1 MIMTQPHGEISFDE
15 TAECKLEGITRMA
28 TIKAAILGFGTVGQG
43 IYHILNEKR
52 EELKNKLGIELEV
65 AKILVTDASRERV
78 PGTAHLMTTSMD
90 DVLAEPGMQVVFE
103 AIVNEE
109 PAYSY
114 LKRAV
119 EHKCHVITANKVMFA
134 KRGLELQDLAKA
146 NGVFVGYE
154 ATTAGGVPVIKT
166 MKNILLVNDVSRI
179 QGVLNGTCNYIL
191 TKMRAQGWSF
201 ETALKEAQSLGYAE
215 ADPFNDVSG
224 QDAFKKLMILSA
236 LAFGE
241 QPDWANVEVIGIDS
255 ISAEQVREACEN
267 GLRYRHVAEV
277 EKLADGKIIAKVGP
291 QLVDKEHPLYP
302 VDDVFNAVALETNY
316 IGTLTLVGPG
326 AGMYPTAS
334 VMVEDYAEIIG
345 KRAGFV
351 VTI

>member
-1 MIMTQPHGEISFDE
+1 
-15 TAECKLEGITRMA
+15 MA

-43 IYHILNEKR
+43 VYHVLNEKR
-52 EELKNKLGIELEV
+52 EELRQKLGIEIEV
-65 AKILVTDASRERV
+65 AKILVRDTSKERV
-78 PGTAHLMTTSMD
+78 PGTKHLLTNSID
-90 DVLAEPGMQVVFE
+90 DVLAEKGIQVVFE

-114 LKRAV
+114 LKAAI
-119 EHKCHVITANKVMFA
+119 EKKCHVVTANKVMFA
-134 KRGLELQDLAKA
+134 KRGLELQELAKS

-154 ATTAGGVPVIKT
+154 ATVAGGVPVIKT
-166 MKNILLVNDVSRI
+166 MKNILLVNTVSRI
-179 QGVLNGTCNYIL
+179 QGILNGTTNYML
-191 TKMRAQGWSF
+191 TKMRVENWSYD
-201 ETALKEAQSLGYAE
+201 EALEEAQRLGYAE

-224 QDAFKKLMILSA
+224 QDAFKKLMVLSD
-236 LAFGE
+236 LAFGQ
-241 QPDWANVEVIGIDS
+241 QPAWDQVEVIGIDS
-255 ISAEQVREACEN
+255 LTEEDLSSAKEK

-277 EKLADGKIIAKVGP
+277 EKLADGQLIGRVAP
-291 QLVDKEHPLYP
+291 LLVDTDHPLYP
-302 VDDVFNAVALETNY
+302 IDDVFNAVTMETNY
-316 IGTLTLVGPG
+316 IGTLTLIGPG

>member
-1 MIMTQPHGEISFDE
+1 
-15 TAECKLEGITRMA
+15 MA

-43 IYHILNEKR
+43 IYHILQEKR
-52 EELKNKLGIELEV
+52 EELRKKLGVELEV

-78 PGTAHLMTTSMD
+78 SGTKHLMTTNID
-90 DVLAEPGMQVVFE
+90 EVFATKGLQVVFE

-109 PAYSY
+109 PAFTY

-119 EHKCHVITANKVMFA
+119 ENKCHVITANKVMLA
-134 KRGLELQDLAKA
+134 KRGEELEQLAKA

-154 ATTAGGVPVIKT
+154 ASVAGGVPIIKT
-166 MKNILLVNDVSRI
+166 MKNILLVNDISRV
-179 QGVLNGTCNYIL
+179 QGILNGTTNYIL
-191 TKMRAQGWSF
+191 TKMRAEGWSF
-201 ETALKEAQSLGYAE
+201 EDALTEAQRLGYAE
-215 ADPFNDVSG
+215 ADPYNDISG
-224 QDAFKKLMILSA
+224 QDAFKKLMVLSS

-241 QPDWANVEVIGIDS
+241 QPNWAEVEVIGIDT
-255 ISAEQVREACEN
+255 ISAKQVADATAN

-277 EKLADGKIIAKVGP
+277 EKREDGKIVGKVTP
-291 QLVDKEHPLYP
+291 ILVDSNHPLFP
-302 VDDVFNAVALETNY
+302 IDDVFNAVAMETNY
-316 IGTLTLVGPG
+316 IGTLSITGPG

>member
-1 MIMTQPHGEISFDE
+1 
-15 TAECKLEGITRMA
+15 MA
-28 TIKAAILGFGTVGQG
+28 TLKAAILGFGTVGQG

-52 EELKNKLGIELEV
+52 QELREKLGVELEV

-78 PGTAHLMTTSMD
+78 PGTKHLMTESID
-90 DVLAEPGMQVVFE
+90 EVLAEKGLQVVFE

-109 PAYSY
+109 PAFTY

-119 EHKCHVITANKVMFA
+119 EAKCHVITANKVMFA
-134 KRGLELQDLAKA
+134 KRGAELEALAKA

-154 ATTAGGVPVIKT
+154 TSVAGGVPVIKT
-166 MKNILLVNDVSRI
+166 MKNILLVNDVRRV
-179 QGVLNGTCNYIL
+179 QGILNGTTNYIL
-191 TKMRAQGWSF
+191 TKMRAEGWSF
-201 ETALKEAQSLGYAE
+201 EDALKEAQSLGYAE

-224 QDAFKKLMILSA
+224 QDAFKKLMILSS

-241 QPDWANVEVIGIDS
+241 QPNWSDVEVIGIEK
-255 ISAEQVREACEN
+255 ISAEQVQEATEK

-277 EKLADGKIIAKVGP
+277 ERLADGTIQAKVAP
-291 QLVDKEHPLYP
+291 LLVDKEHPLYP
-302 VDDVFNAVALETNY
+302 VDDVFNAVAMETNY
-316 IGTLTLVGPG
+316 IGTLSITGPG

-345 KRAGFV
+345 KRAGFT

>member
-1 MIMTQPHGEISFDE
+1 
-15 TAECKLEGITRMA
+15 MA

-52 EELKNKLGIELEV
+52 QELREKLGVELEV

-78 PGTAHLMTTSMD
+78 PGTKHLMTESMD
-90 DVLAEPGMQVVFE
+90 EVLAEKGLQVVFE

-109 PAYSY
+109 PAFGY

-119 EHKCHVITANKVMFA
+119 EAKCHVITANKVMFA
-134 KRGLELQDLAKA
+134 KRGEELEVLAKA
-146 NGVFVGYE
+146 NGVFVGFE
-154 ATTAGGVPVIKT
+154 ASVAGGVPIIKT
-166 MKNILLVNDVSRI
+166 MKNILLVNDVSRV
-179 QGVLNGTCNYIL
+179 QGILNGTTNYIL
-191 TKMRAQGWSF
+191 TKMRAEGWSF
-201 ETALKEAQSLGYAE
+201 EQALQEAQRLGYAE

-224 QDAFKKLMILSA
+224 QDAFKKLMILSS

-241 QPDWANVEVIGIDS
+241 QPNWSDVEVIGIDTITS
-255 ISAEQVREACEN
+255 EQVADATAK

-277 EKLADGKIIAKVGP
+277 EKLSDGIIQAKVAP
-291 QLVDKEHPLYP
+291 LLVDKDHPLYP
-302 VDDVFNAVALETNY
+302 VDDVFNAVAMETNY
-316 IGTLTLVGPG
+316 IGTLSITGPG

-345 KRAGFV
+345 KRAGFT

>member
-1 MIMTQPHGEISFDE
+1 
-15 TAECKLEGITRMA
+15 MA

-52 EELKNKLGIELEV
+52 QELREKLGVELEV

-78 PGTAHLMTTSMD
+78 PGTKHLMTESMD
-90 DVLAEPGMQVVFE
+90 DVLAENNLQVVFE

-109 PAYSY
+109 PAFTY

-119 EHKCHVITANKVMFA
+119 EAKCHVITANKVMLA
-134 KRGLELQDLAKA
+134 KRGEELEALAKV

-154 ATTAGGVPVIKT
+154 ATVAGGVPIIKT
-166 MKNILLVNDVSRI
+166 MKNILLVNEVSCV
-179 QGVLNGTCNYIL
+179 QGILNGTTNYIL
-191 TKMRAQGWSF
+191 TKMRAEGWSF
-201 ETALKEAQSLGYAE
+201 EQALKEAQELGYAE

-224 QDAFKKLMILSA
+224 QDAFKKLMILSS

-241 QPDWANVEVIGIDS
+241 QPNWADVEVIGIDT
-255 ISAEQVREACEN
+255 ISPEQVAEATAQ

-277 EKLADGKIIAKVGP
+277 EKLEDGTIQAKVAP
-291 QLVDKEHPLYP
+291 LLVNNEHPLYP
-302 VDDVFNAVALETNY
+302 VDDVFNAVTMETNY
-316 IGTLTLVGPG
+316 IGTLSVIGPG

-345 KRAGFV
+345 KRAGFT

>member
-1 MIMTQPHGEISFDE
+1 
-15 TAECKLEGITRMA
+15 MA
-28 TIKAAILGFGTVGQG
+28 TIKANDFRIWNGRSG

-90 DVLAEPGMQVVFE
+90 EVLAEPGMQVVFE

-166 MKNILLVNDVSRI
+166 MKIFYL
-179 QGVLNGTCNYIL
+179 
-191 TKMRAQGWSF
+191 
-201 ETALKEAQSLGYAE
+201 
-215 ADPFNDVSG
+215 
-224 QDAFKKLMILSA
+224 
-236 LAFGE
+236 
-241 QPDWANVEVIGIDS
+241 
-255 ISAEQVREACEN
+255 
-267 GLRYRHVAEV
+267 
-277 EKLADGKIIAKVGP
+277 
-291 QLVDKEHPLYP
+291 
-302 VDDVFNAVALETNY
+302 
-316 IGTLTLVGPG
+316 
-326 AGMYPTAS
+326 
-334 VMVEDYAEIIG
+334 
-345 KRAGFV
+345 
-351 VTI
+351 